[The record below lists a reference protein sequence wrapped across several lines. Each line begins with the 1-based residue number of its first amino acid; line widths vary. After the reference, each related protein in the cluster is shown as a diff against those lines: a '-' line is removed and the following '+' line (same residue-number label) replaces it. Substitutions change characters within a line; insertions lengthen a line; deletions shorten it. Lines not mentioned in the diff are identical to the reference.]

1 MSSELFVGPEDRPDK
16 YRLVREVGRGG
27 EGMLHLAE
35 VVLAGAR
42 EPVIVKALHAEIA
55 ADEQQFGEL
64 GARWAEQAELLRFIN
79 VPGVVGIREYFQG
92 PREHPAG
99 RADPATR
106 SLYLVMNYVAGVPL
120 RAWRKENP
128 VDGPQ
133 AADAVLAALERTAEV
148 IDHLHSGRATPSGRP
163 VVHGDLSPG
172 NIMLGGAGE
181 ATLVDFGLS
190 RISARHVTRTP
201 WFTPGY
207 AAPEV
212 FVGEY
217 SPATDRYAFGGI
229 VYYALR
235 GENPPPSP
243 EQVRQAFQALPP
255 LAAAPPE
262 RRERILS
269 MFSVEPDERPGT
281 GAWIRE
287 LRALAAG
294 RGESPAFAAGAPVPP
309 PAPRPPAPQP
319 PDTVPEGP
327 APHAAPAGPQAGAA
341 GPGRKGSGAKR
352 AALVGGAAVLALALF
367 GGGGAAAWA
376 LLGGEQEPG
385 RGGGGQAAEPPG
397 AEPERGGSASAS
409 ASASASPSAKAE
421 EEKEEGGKEEERV
434 NERPGSPLSDR
445 STILP
450 AQEYGS
456 GEAVLDGV
464 RYQESLTVSGACGKP
479 SAEYNLGRGSSSFAA
494 TVGVDDGSSGPR
506 AVFTVVGDGK
516 ELASATAGP
525 GSPAEISADV
535 SGVLRLRLTVEWS
548 GDCSGAVGVWGD
560 PKLT

>member
-1 MSSELFVGPEDRPDK
+1 PGEAVRRPGAVSGGRPGPVVRPPRRSATMSVAPGTPAAAGGRPAASHHPAGHPGTGEPVSSELFVGPEDRPDK
-16 YRLVREVGRGG
+16 YRLIREVGRGG
-27 EGMLHLAE
+27 EGMLYLAE

-55 ADEQQFGEL
+55 ADEQQFDDL
-64 GARWAEQAELLRFIN
+64 SARWAEQAELLRFIN
-79 VPGVVGIREYFQG
+79 LPGVVGIREYFQG

-99 RADPATR
+99 RADRTDR
-106 SLYLVMNYVAGVPL
+106 SLYLVMNYVPGVPL
-120 RAWRKENP
+120 RTWRKQNP
-128 VDGPQ
+128 VGDPQ
-133 AADAVLAALERTAEV
+133 AADAVLTALERTAEV

-212 FVGEY
+212 FIGEY

-229 VYYALR
+229 VYYALS

-243 EQVRQAFQALPP
+243 EQIRQAFGALPP

-262 RRERILS
+262 RRERILA
-269 MFSVEPDERPGT
+269 MFSVARGERPGA
-281 GAWIRE
+281 GEWMRE

-294 RGESPAFAAGAPVPP
+294 REAAPGPALGAPVPP
-309 PAPRPPAPQP
+309 PAPQAATGTVPEAAPLHAGAPETEPRPPA
-319 PDTVPEGP
+319 
-327 APHAAPAGPQAGAA
+327 APGGGSEGAA
-341 GPGRKGSGAKR
+341 GGKGGGAKK
-352 AALVGGAAVLALALF
+352 AALVGGAAVLAVALF

-376 LLGGEQEPG
+376 LLGGQGETEA
-385 RGGGGQAAEPPG
+385 GGQAAEAPRDEPG
-397 AEPERGGSASAS
+397 LGGGASAS
-409 ASASASPSAKAE
+409 DSPSADPSPSEKAE
-421 EEKEEGGKEEERV
+421 EEKEKDEDEKKEEDRV
-434 NERPGSPLSDR
+434 NERPGSPLSTR
-445 STILP
+445 STILS

-456 GEAVLDGV
+456 GEATLDGV

-479 SAEYNLGRGSSSFAA
+479 SAEYNL
-494 TVGVDDGSSGPR
+494 
-506 AVFTVVGDGK
+506 
-516 ELASATAGP
+516 
-525 GSPAEISADV
+525 
-535 SGVLRLRLTVEWS
+535 
-548 GDCSGAVGVWGD
+548 
-560 PKLT
+560 